1 VLPSIER
8 TEPARTVIV
17 PRVEPPAARSRL
29 RIVLPWLVFG
39 AVAVVVIGGTSLW
52 SVALG
57 TSAASRATPELS
69 GIDTATTQ
77 AGPSAA
83 ALPTTP
89 AAAAVTTEA
98 VVTAAR
104 SPASRPRAV
113 APPPAPLPR
122 PVEAPPSAVTQ
133 PAPAP
138 KALPDPVV
146 CVEPDALSPCAAT
159 SAPLPRS
166 QGRAAASTLAATE
179 HAVAASALGRGG

>member
-29 RIVLPWLVFG
+29 RFLLPWLVFG

-52 SVALG
+52 SVALR
-57 TSAASRATPELS
+57 TSAASRATPEPS
-69 GIDTATTQ
+69 GIDTAATQ
-77 AGPSAA
+77 ASTA

-89 AAAAVTTEA
+89 AAPVTTA
-98 VVTAAR
+98 TVATAAR
-104 SPASRPRAV
+104 GPASRPRAV
-113 APPPAPLPR
+113 APPPAPRPR
-122 PVEAPPSAVTQ
+122 SVEAPPSAVTP

-138 KALPDPVV
+138 TTLPGPVG

-159 SAPLPRS
+159 SAPPSRTK
-166 QGRAAASTLAATE
+166 ASTLTATE
-179 HAVAASALGRGG
+179 G